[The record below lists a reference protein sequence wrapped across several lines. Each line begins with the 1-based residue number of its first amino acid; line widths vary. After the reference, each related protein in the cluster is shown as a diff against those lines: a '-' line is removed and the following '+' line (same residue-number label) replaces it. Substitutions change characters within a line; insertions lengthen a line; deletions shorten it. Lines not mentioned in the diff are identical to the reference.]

1 MYKKLLQKIKSKKF
15 STSIIGLG
23 YVGLPLF
30 LRFRNKGI
38 KVYGIDSDKTK
49 VSNLIKGKSY
59 ISDIKNEKLRY
70 FVDNPNF
77 VSTNF
82 SLIKKSDVIIL
93 CLPTPLDSKKNPDMS
108 YIFKALNKALKYIS
122 SNKIIIIESTVYPG
136 ATRDIIKKI
145 DLENLHIGKNF
156 FISYSP
162 ERENPGDKKF
172 SYKSTPKLVSGYT
185 KRCSVLADNVYK
197 HIVKKRI
204 VTSSI
209 EIAET
214 SKLLENLYRS
224 VNISLVNELKIIC
237 NKIGIDVYDVINA
250 AATKNF
256 GFQKFIPGPGM
267 GGHCIPIDPYYLAWV
282 SKKKGYLPKFIKTS
296 GDLNS
301 LMPNWIIK
309 NIISFFKKN
318 KIKFNNKKILLVGVS
333 YKKNIGDDRESPFFS
348 IVKEL
353 KKINI
358 DFDYYDPF
366 FSKINKGRNYN
377 RDKYSIKLTKK
388 KLQTYIA
395 TIIVTD
401 HDQINY
407 DIICKYSKY
416 VFDTRFKLKSFSK
429 KYNNIYFL

>member
-145 DLENLHIGKNF
+145 DLENLHIGKNQ
-156 FISYSP
+156 I
-162 ERENPGDKKF
+162 KK
-172 SYKSTPKLVSGYT
+172 
-185 KRCSVLADNVYK
+185 
-197 HIVKKRI
+197 
-204 VTSSI
+204 
-209 EIAET
+209 
-214 SKLLENLYRS
+214 
-224 VNISLVNELKIIC
+224 
-237 NKIGIDVYDVINA
+237 
-250 AATKNF
+250 
-256 GFQKFIPGPGM
+256 
-267 GGHCIPIDPYYLAWV
+267 
-282 SKKKGYLPKFIKTS
+282 
-296 GDLNS
+296 
-301 LMPNWIIK
+301 
-309 NIISFFKKN
+309 
-318 KIKFNNKKILLVGVS
+318 
-333 YKKNIGDDRESPFFS
+333 
-348 IVKEL
+348 
-353 KKINI
+353 
-358 DFDYYDPF
+358 
-366 FSKINKGRNYN
+366 
-377 RDKYSIKLTKK
+377 
-388 KLQTYIA
+388 
-395 TIIVTD
+395 
-401 HDQINY
+401 
-407 DIICKYSKY
+407 
-416 VFDTRFKLKSFSK
+416 
-429 KYNNIYFL
+429 